1 MKTSSTCLCV
11 LLVSLC
17 GCRHHSS
24 KTYDSYQGGSMVVT
38 NSRWEGEV
46 GITVVEVH
54 RKMANWIV
62 GESGSQ
68 SDPTYTAG
76 SKRWKDDRGRE
87 CTTSHLEFT
96 DADGNRN
103 VLKTICIPDRGILLI
118 FCESSDEGGTIRLHN
133 QLVEV
138 LNERGFR
145 AAG

>member
-1 MKTSSTCLCV
+1 MRTSLACLCV
-11 LLVSLC
+11 LLASLC
-17 GCRHHSS
+17 GCHHHPS
-24 KTYDSYQGGSMVVT
+24 KTYDSYQDGSVVVT
-38 NSRWEGEV
+38 DSRWEKEV
-46 GITVVEVH
+46 DTAVVEVH
-54 RKMANWIV
+54 RKMANWV
-62 GESGSQ
+62 AGEGGSK

-76 SKRWKDDRGRE
+76 SKRSKDARGKE

-103 VLKTICIPDRGILLI
+103 VLKTICIADKGILLI
-118 FCESSDEGGTIRLHN
+118 FCESGDEDSTIRLHN